1 MDADLFRADAV
12 PARPCRERVAGWA
25 RVWLAPALGTLK
37 LRLVL
42 GGIAS
47 LLAATGLTLW
57 QFGQRAQSELLVQA
71 RLHEQREA
79 QLAAEAVGQRL
90 DSMRRALT
98 LAAGA
103 LDTATLEDAGRV
115 QRMLERQGALRE
127 LFPAIFVTD
136 GAGRMLGF
144 VDAGGARQPQLSVA
158 DRDWFQ
164 QARAGNRPV
173 LSDALSGRIS
183 DEPVVVLALPVRTEQ
198 GVAAVLGGALRLASR
213 DLLRALELPPP
224 DRPRPGAAPQVED
237 AADAGVGAA
246 DGVAAGLGSGTL
258 TVLADAQ
265 GRILAHPARDR
276 LLTRLDDEPRL
287 AGAYRAWRADA
298 DAGRPGTLW
307 RAAGGDV
314 VTGASDPGSGW
325 RIWRAVPEAQ
335 LLAGLQRARARSLGE
350 AAALAGLLAA
360 ALLAFVAWQLRPLAL
375 LERRAAALL
384 SGGSGAEWPQG
395 RGEVGRLARTL
406 RHVWAERA
414 QVEAFNAE
422 VLRKLGSVMSAA
434 PVGLAFTRHG
444 RFELVGDE
452 LCRMLGYAPGALV
465 GQTTRAIFTSD
476 DDWQS
481 LGRQVGAAFSR
492 GEPYGG
498 EWRLQRADGRQLWG
512 RLRARPVQPGEPEAG
527 TIWSATDV
535 SEQVAAR
542 QALEHAAQ
550 HDALT
555 GVVNRQGFEHAL
567 QRVFDGQP
575 ATMPA
580 ALVMIDLDRFKPV
593 NDSAGHAA
601 GDAMLVAVARAIGS
615 RVRGSD
621 LVGRLGGDEFAL
633 LLPGCDQVRAMAVA
647 QKVQQAIA
655 ELALGWDGRTLRVG
669 ASLGVAEFG
678 AQHDSP
684 AQWLAQADAACYEA
698 KREGRGG
705 VRLARPALRLLAGG

>member
-1 MDADLFRADAV
+1 MDADLFSADTV
-12 PARPCRERVAGWA
+12 PARPCRGRAAGWA
-25 RVWLAPALGTLK
+25 SVRLAPALGTLK

-57 QFGQRAQSELLVQA
+57 QFGQRAQEELITQA

-79 QLAAEAVGQRL
+79 QLAADAVGQRL

-98 LAAGA
+98 QAADA
-103 LDTATLEDAGRV
+103 LDAATMADAGRV
-115 QRMLERQGALRE
+115 QQMLARQSALRE

-158 DRDWFQ
+158 DRDWFK
-164 QARAGNRPV
+164 QARSDNRPV

-183 DEPVVVLALPVRTEQ
+183 DEPVVVLALPVNTGQ
-198 GVAAVLGGALRLASR
+198 GLVAILGGALRLASR
-213 DLLRALELPPP
+213 DLMRTLELPAP
-224 DRPRPGAAPQVED
+224 DRLRTGDALHVEEARD
-237 AADAGVGAA
+237 SSGGAA
-246 DGVAAGLGSGTL
+246 DGVAAGLGGGTL

-287 AGAYRAWRADA
+287 ADAYRAWLAE
-298 DAGRPGTLW
+298 AGAVRPGTPW
-307 RAAGGDV
+307 RGAGGDV
-314 VTGASDPGSGW
+314 VTSAADPGSGW

-335 LLAGLQRARARSLGE
+335 LLAGLQQARARSLGE
-350 AAALAGLLAA
+350 AAALAALLAA
-360 ALLAFVAWQLRPLAL
+360 ALLGFVAWQLRPLAL

-384 SGGSGAEWPQG
+384 SGGMGAEWPEG
-395 RGEVGRLARTL
+395 GGEVGRLARTL

-434 PVGLAFTRHG
+434 PVGLAFTRQG

-452 LCRMLGYAPGALV
+452 LCRMLGHAPGALV
-465 GQTTRAIFTSD
+465 GQTTRTIFASD

-481 LGRQVGAAFSR
+481 LGQQVAEAFAR

-535 SEQVAAR
+535 SEQVATR

-580 ALVMIDLDRFKPV
+580 ALVMIDLDRFKPI

-601 GDAMLVAVARAIGS
+601 GDAMLVAVARTITS
-615 RVRGSD
+615 HVRGSD

-647 QKVQQAIA
+647 QKVRQAIA
-655 ELALGWDGRTLRVG
+655 ELALGWEGRMLCVG
-669 ASLGVAEFG
+669 ASLGVAELG
-678 AQHDSP
+678 AQHESP

-698 KREGRGG
+698 KRAGRGS
-705 VRLARPALRLLAGG
+705 VQLARPALRLLAGG